1 MKQISTG
8 ARAPT
13 PGQFA
18 RRTLQKTSWT
28 SPLRISKLSGE
39 LLTETDARQH
49 RTVEDLL
56 THLEPYCGVPKQR
69 IRLLHAGHKLR
80 RGKLRVGATAD
91 MQAIIMPYIEML
103 EGSKEAEDF
112 RIALWERH
120 TEKLEKLLWR
130 PIDPN
135 TVFRQGYLSPTSAVE
150 MLLMNYEPQEPNW
163 PTSALRAL
171 LQAKAELDRPE
182 NIDLLILAVKFGQ
195 TGYVQMLLDHRAS
208 VHGSADPWTPL
219 DIACQYHPEDLSGHA
234 PRPGLITML
243 LTAQADPEPM
253 LRDASSW
260 VLNPAPTDY
269 FRLATP
275 RMLGDTVALA
285 CAAAAHSNPTFMQ
298 QVVRAAQTP
307 AIPRDP
313 GSSSSSSSKVAETY
327 VLSASLCSAACT
339 GNTQNVRWLL
349 EMQVQAD
356 AHVCTSILKGRPDL
370 VRNER
375 QQRTALGLAAANGHC
390 TATQALLEARADT
403 NLSLDGYPPLHR
415 AALHE
420 APAAIISSILA
431 AAGKVNGKDKLGRTA
446 LTLAVLW
453 TGARDTTVIRILLE
467 AKADRFHR
475 DYNGHTPLS
484 TAAKCPSA
492 ELTELMQIPEEEEDA
507 RPQTPN
513 NLHCLYRELQQ
524 CRSSDSSEEEI

>member
-1 MKQISTG
+1 MKQISTD

-28 SPLRISKLSGE
+28 SALRISKLSGE

-80 RGKLRVGATAD
+80 R
-91 MQAIIMPYIEML
+91 
-103 EGSKEAEDF
+103 GSKEAEDF

-182 NIDLLILAVKFGQ
+182 NTDLLILAVKFGQ
-195 TGYVQMLLDHRAS
+195 TGYVQMLLDHRAN

-219 DIACQYHPEDLSGHA
+219 DMACEYHPEDLSGHA

-313 GSSSSSSSKVAETY
+313 SSSSSSSSSSSKVTETY
-327 VLSASLCSAACT
+327 VLSASLCSAAYT

-390 TATQALLEARADT
+390 TTTQALLEARADT

-415 AALHE
+415 AALHG

-507 RPQTPN
+507 RAQTPN
-513 NLHCLYRELQQ
+513 NLHCLYTELQQ

>member
-1 MKQISTG
+1 
-8 ARAPT
+8 
-13 PGQFA
+13 
-18 RRTLQKTSWT
+18 
-28 SPLRISKLSGE
+28 
-39 LLTETDARQH
+39 
-49 RTVEDLL
+49 
-56 THLEPYCGVPKQR
+56 
-69 IRLLHAGHKLR
+69 
-80 RGKLRVGATAD
+80 
-91 MQAIIMPYIEML
+91 
-103 EGSKEAEDF
+103 
-112 RIALWERH
+112 H

-182 NIDLLILAVKFGQ
+182 NTDLLILAVKFGQ
-195 TGYVQMLLDHRAS
+195 TGYVQMLLDHRAN

-219 DIACQYHPEDLSGHA
+219 DMACEYHPEDLSGHA

-260 VLNPAPTDY
+260 VLNPTPTDY

-285 CAAAAHSNPTFMQ
+285 CAAVT
-298 QVVRAAQTP
+298 
-307 AIPRDP
+307 
-313 GSSSSSSSKVAETY
+313 ETY
-327 VLSASLCSAACT
+327 VLSASLCSAAYT

-390 TATQALLEARADT
+390 TTTQALLEARADT

-415 AALHE
+415 AALHG

-507 RPQTPN
+507 RAQTPN
-513 NLHCLYRELQQ
+513 NLHCLYTELQQ

>member
-1 MKQISTG
+1 
-8 ARAPT
+8 
-13 PGQFA
+13 
-18 RRTLQKTSWT
+18 
-28 SPLRISKLSGE
+28 
-39 LLTETDARQH
+39 
-49 RTVEDLL
+49 
-56 THLEPYCGVPKQR
+56 
-69 IRLLHAGHKLR
+69 
-80 RGKLRVGATAD
+80 
-91 MQAIIMPYIEML
+91 
-103 EGSKEAEDF
+103 
-112 RIALWERH
+112 
-120 TEKLEKLLWR
+120 
-130 PIDPN
+130 
-135 TVFRQGYLSPTSAVE
+135 
-150 MLLMNYEPQEPNW
+150 
-163 PTSALRAL
+163 
-171 LQAKAELDRPE
+171 
-182 NIDLLILAVKFGQ
+182 
-195 TGYVQMLLDHRAS
+195 
-208 VHGSADPWTPL
+208 
-219 DIACQYHPEDLSGHA
+219 
-234 PRPGLITML
+234 ML

-431 AAGKVNGKDKLGRTA
+431 AAGKVNGEDKLGRTA
-446 LTLAVLW
+446 LTVAVLC

-484 TAAKCPSA
+484 RAAECPSA
-492 ELTELMQIPEEEEDA
+492 ELTELMRIPEEEDA
-507 RPQTPN
+507 RAQTPN
-513 NLHCLYRELQQ
+513 NLRCQYREFQQFQQ
-524 CRSSDSSEEEI
+524 CRSFDSSEEEI